1 MLGKGKQNGNSLKP
15 DSSLH
20 VTKQDRRFLQN
31 TLVFLLICQ
40 SPLPSTK
47 NATDERPKLTFMS
60 KQQIHIKRR
69 PHCFCDKEQVGS
81 LSHELSPSLQ
91 WTHTSD
97 EQCLPSSRYAWS
109 RFCSCL
115 IVTPAGNTSFWS
127 LTGGPFFAARW
138 PEAVCCWITVGY
150 ELGLNLCAWLTWGW
164 LGLATLDVKFSQ
176 HMMCWNS
183 WWLPHLSCWL
193 FGE

>member
-1 MLGKGKQNGNSLKP
+1 MATAWNLTAHSMSQSKTEGFCRTLWFFAHLPESIAIYQKCNWWK
-15 DSSLH
+15 
-20 VTKQDRRFLQN
+20 TKTYFYEQTANTHQKKATLFLWQG
-31 TLVFLLICQ
+31 TGGISKSWTF
-40 SPLPSTK
+40 PLPPTK
-47 NATDERPKLTFMS
+47 
-60 KQQIHIKRR
+60 
-69 PHCFCDKEQVGS
+69 
-81 LSHELSPSLQ
+81 Q

-97 EQCLPSSRYAWS
+97 EQRLPSSRYAWS

-193 FGE
+193 VGE